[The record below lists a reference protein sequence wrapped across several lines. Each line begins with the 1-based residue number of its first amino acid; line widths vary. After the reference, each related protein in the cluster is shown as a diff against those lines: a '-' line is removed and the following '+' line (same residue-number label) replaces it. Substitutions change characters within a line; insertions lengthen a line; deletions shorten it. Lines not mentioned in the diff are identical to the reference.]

1 VLLVTLDQIQEG
13 KFIIFSHYATTGAC
27 EELRDW
33 LVGLNVREVVY
44 VAFPFGSN
52 PDRFIR
58 TDVYRAGRLF
68 KTTRSLF
75 RIRLP
80 EPLGYA
86 KDFLYA
92 ITYAMRLARGADLLV
107 AGDNLLSWAG
117 SLARPFARIKAVA
130 YYMID
135 YTPVR
140 YENRFLNSLY
150 YWVDR
155 LAACRANVV
164 WPLTEEMIQA
174 RFAAGR
180 LNPGR
185 VRWTVVP
192 YGCHAVSGASFDV
205 RNVVYLGDI
214 VQSKG
219 ADLFIPFANALRR
232 IVPDFRFTIIG
243 GGRDL
248 ANLKAA
254 VEQAG
259 LRDQVTFHGFVA
271 SIDDVIALVAQCGVA
286 IAPYDSSDANSFT
299 FYSDPG
305 KVKVYLG
312 CGLPVV
318 LTDVPPI
325 ARVIAREGAGRI
337 ARYDATDQAET
348 VASVMRSAEY
358 AAIRD
363 RAALIGREYEWTRV
377 FERTFAQLDSHAV
390 CPNPRNAKESTR

>member
-1 VLLVTLDQIQEG
+1 MTLDQIQEG
-13 KFIIFSHYATTGAC
+13 KFVIFSHYATTGAC

-33 LVGLNVREVVY
+33 LVGMSVRVVVY
-44 VAFPFGSN
+44 VAFPFGPN

-58 TDVYRAGRLF
+58 ADVYRAGQLF

-92 ITYAMRLARGADLLV
+92 ITYAMRLARDADLLV
-107 AGDNLLSWAG
+107 AGDNLLSLAG
-117 SLARPFARIKAVA
+117 SLARPFARIKRVA

-135 YTPVR
+135 YTPKR
-140 YENRFLNSLY
+140 FGNRFLNSLY
-150 YWVDR
+150 CWVDCQ
-155 LAACRANVV
+155 AACRANVV

-180 LNPGR
+180 LNRLR
-185 VRWTVVP
+185 VRWYVVP
-192 YGCHAVSGASFDV
+192 YGCHTVTNESYDV
-205 RNVVYLGDI
+205 RNVVYMGDI

-219 ADLFIPFANALRR
+219 AHLFIPFANALRR

-248 ANLKAA
+248 AGLKADI
-254 VEQAG
+254 ERAG
-259 LRDQVTFHGFVA
+259 LREHVTFHGFVP
-271 SIDDVIALVAQCGVA
+271 SISDVVALVARCGVA
-286 IAPYDSSDANSFT
+286 IAPYDPSDANSFT

-312 CGLPVV
+312 CGLPVI

-337 ARYDATDQAET
+337 ARYDATDLAET
-348 VASVMRSAEY
+348 VAAVMRSAEY
-358 AAIRD
+358 SAIRA
-363 RAALIGREYEWTRV
+363 RASLIGREYEWARI
-377 FERTFAQLDSHAV
+377 FERTFAQLDSQAG
-390 CPNPRNAKESTR
+390 CQNP

>member
-1 VLLVTLDQIQEG
+1 MEGAERIVTAEQIHKG
-13 KFIIFSHYATTGAC
+13 KIVIFSHYATTGAC

-33 LVGLNVREVVY
+33 LVDLRVREVVY
-44 VAFPFGSN
+44 VAFPFGAN

-75 RIRLP
+75 RIGIP

-92 ITYAMRLARGADLLV
+92 IYYAMRLARGADLLV
-107 AGDNLLSWAG
+107 AGDNLLSLAG
-117 SLARPFARIKAVA
+117 SLARPFARIKRVA

-140 YENRFLNSLY
+140 YANRLLNGLY

-155 LAACRANVV
+155 QAARRANVV

-271 SIDDVIALVAQCGVA
+271 SIGDVVALLAQCGVA
-286 IAPYDSSDANSFT
+286 IAPYNSSDANSFT

-337 ARYDATDQAET
+337 ARYDATDLAET
-348 VASVMRSAEY
+348 VASVMRSVEY
-358 AAIRD
+358 PAVRA
-363 RAALIGREYEWTRV
+363 RAAAMGREYEWTRI
-377 FERTFAQLDSHAV
+377 FEAAFEQMDFCGRTENEQG
-390 CPNPRNAKESTR
+390 R

>member
-1 VLLVTLDQIQEG
+1 MFEWKGSERIVTAEQIQKG
-13 KFIIFSHYATTGAC
+13 KVVIFSHYATTGAC

-33 LVGLNVREVVY
+33 LVGMRVRELAY
-44 VAFPFGSN
+44 VAFPFGPN

-58 TDVYRAGRLF
+58 TDVYRDGRLF

-80 EPLGYA
+80 EPLAYA

-92 ITYAMRLARGADLLV
+92 ITYAMRVGCGADLLV
-107 AGDNLLSWAG
+107 AGDNLLSLAG
-117 SLARPFARIKAVA
+117 CLASRIARIKRVA

-140 YENRFLNSLY
+140 YANRLLNGLY

-155 LAACRANVV
+155 QAACRADVV
-164 WPLTEEMIQA
+164 WPLTEEMIQG
-174 RFAAGR
+174 RFNAGR
-180 LNPGR
+180 LDRRR
-185 VRWTVVP
+185 VRWYVVP
-192 YGCHAVSGASFDV
+192 YGCHAVSSASYDV
-205 RNVVYLGDI
+205 RNVVYMGDI

-232 IVPDFRFTIIG
+232 MVPAFRFTIIG

-248 ANLKAA
+248 AGLKAEA
-254 VEQAG
+254 ERAG
-259 LRDQVTFHGFVA
+259 LRDQVTFHGFLA
-271 SIDDVIALVAQCGVA
+271 AIGDVVALVARGGVA
-286 IAPYDSSDANSFT
+286 IAPYDPSDANSFT

-337 ARYDATDQAET
+337 ARYDATDLAET

-358 AAIRD
+358 SAIRA
-363 RAALIGREYEWTRV
+363 RASAMGHEYEWRRI
-377 FERTFAQLDSHAV
+377 FENAFDQL
-390 CPNPRNAKESTR
+390 NA

>member
-1 VLLVTLDQIQEG
+1 VLLVTLDQVKEG
-13 KFIIFSHYATTGAC
+13 KIVIFSHYATTGAC

-33 LVGLNVREVVY
+33 LVGMNVREVVY
-44 VAFPFGSN
+44 VAFPFGPN

-58 TDVYRAGRLF
+58 TDVYRAGQLF

-75 RIRLP
+75 RIRMP

-92 ITYAMRLARGADLLV
+92 IYYAMRLACGADLLV
-107 AGDNLLSWAG
+107 AGDNLLSLAG
-117 SLARPFARIKAVA
+117 CLARPFARIKTVA

-140 YENRFLNSLY
+140 YGNRFLNSLY

-155 LAACRANVV
+155 QAACRANVV

-219 ADLFIPFANALRR
+219 ADLFISFANALRR

-271 SIDDVIALVAQCGVA
+271 SIDDVVALVAQCGVA

-337 ARYDATDQAET
+337 ARYDATDLAET

-358 AAIRD
+358 PAIRAC
-363 RAALIGREYEWTRV
+363 AAAMGHDYEWNRI
-377 FERTFAQLDSHAV
+377 FE
-390 CPNPRNAKESTR
+390 NALARLNLQKKVEYGQAH